1 MPGTFNPNDLS
12 TDHISER
19 TSAHGVAVDGL
30 TIKDSGFALGS
41 DADGDI
47 YYRASGALA
56 RLAKGTGS
64 QTLKMNSGATAPEWV
79 TVAGG
84 DIPSGTKMLFY
95 ADTAPTGW
103 TIDNTLDDKVVFITK
118 GSSAG
123 GETGGGA
130 HSSGTWTQP
139 NHTHTGP
146 SHTHTTAAMTLDT
159 AKIPSHTHVM
169 NIWNGGATF
178 TNTRAFGCDSPV
190 AVAPETGSTGSG
202 NSHEHGATG
211 ADGTGATGDGATAN
225 TWRPAAYCMII
236 CSKN

>member
-95 ADTAPTGW
+95 ADTAPSGW

-123 GETGGGA
+123 GQTGGGA

-159 AKIPSHTHVM
+159 AKIPSHAHG
-169 NIWNGGATF
+169 IPLWQDPGGLSIYATRQ
-178 TNTRAFGCDSPV
+178 TTRIGTENTDAAG
-190 AVAPETGSTGSG
+190 GG